1 MEMSFLISIHFHN
14 IGGIF
19 VHRLRAPL
27 MRVLLDTIGGIWAV
41 KFGHSVE
48 VTNFV
53 VRPLLLLLGT
63 IYFIERQTKVA

>member
-1 MEMSFLISIHFHN
+1 
-14 IGGIF
+14 
-19 VHRLRAPL
+19 